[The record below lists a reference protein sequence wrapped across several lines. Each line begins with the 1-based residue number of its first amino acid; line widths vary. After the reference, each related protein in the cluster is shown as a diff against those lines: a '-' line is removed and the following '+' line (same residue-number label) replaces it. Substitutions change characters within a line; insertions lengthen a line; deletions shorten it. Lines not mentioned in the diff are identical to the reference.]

1 MALLWMQQVYDT
13 WGTQPDKPCITWPG
27 IASMRHGHI
36 HGMYVPS
43 RRYVT
48 SDWCRQVNKVNLYR
62 RTSHIPG
69 WVGHIRAAIGIP
81 AAGFFADDD
90 SIHSEHSGSGFWPLE
105 KRVPEK

>member
-1 MALLWMQQVYDT
+1 MQQVYDT

-48 SDWCRQVNKVNLYR
+48 PDWCRQVNKVNLYR

-81 AAGFFADDD
+81 AAGFFADGVLRELRAEAMHCTA
-90 SIHSEHSGSGFWPLE
+90 S
-105 KRVPEK
+105 